1 MLQVLQMPLNAEAIS
16 QENYLR
22 KRKGILL
29 NNQVSDTEM
38 YILSLSTSNNLV
50 MFVLLFFRDKDI
62 EGRRD

>member
-1 MLQVLQMPLNAEAIS
+1 MLQVLKMLLNAEAIS